1 MSDVVVWSGVKKIRQ
16 EGEFS
21 RVCHLSV
28 IREASLRRW
37 HLSQEMS
44 EVRETGKN
52 IADMKDKSVWVGM
65 LLGEVPG

>member
-1 MSDVVVWSGVKKIRQ
+1 MVRSKKIRQ

-21 RVCHLSV
+21 GICHLSV
-28 IREASLRRW
+28 IREASLR
-37 HLSQEMS
+37 SQEMS